1 LRWARGAENSALQ
14 EKKAMTNVERGLEA
28 CRRRRF
34 EYLLASVRALVQGEA
49 ELFSFW
55 SKKYE
60 EEKEKEGLFLMFR
73 ELLAENRPVP
83 GFLPESN

>member
-1 LRWARGAENSALQ
+1 
-14 EKKAMTNVERGLEA
+14 MTNVERGLEV
-28 CRRRRF
+28 CRRRKQ
-34 EYLLASVRALVQGEA
+34 EYLLASIRCLLKDER

-55 SKKYE
+55 SKKCE

-73 ELLAENRPVP
+73 ELINENRPVP